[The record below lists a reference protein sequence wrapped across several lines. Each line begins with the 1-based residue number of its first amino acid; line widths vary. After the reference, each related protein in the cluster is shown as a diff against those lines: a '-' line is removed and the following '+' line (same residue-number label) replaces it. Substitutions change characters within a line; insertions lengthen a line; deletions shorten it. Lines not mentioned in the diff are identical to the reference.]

1 MVIATPVPVHTG
13 SSPLGAASPSS
24 QNCGGGTGSQKSG
37 LNQGIQ
43 HILAIA
49 FLSLGCPLPDRSLV
63 IQLWKHISCYFL
75 ALQHS

>member
-1 MVIATPVPVHTG
+1 MVV
-13 SSPLGAASPSS
+13 ASPYLYTLAYPLWALPP
-24 QNCGGGTGSQKSG
+24 CPLRGTGSQKSG
-37 LNQGIQ
+37 LDQEIQ

-75 ALQHS
+75 ALEHS